1 MGAFEMTIDWMH
13 AWSTCLAAFLASA
26 VEFVEALT
34 VVLAIGDVRG
44 WRGALT
50 GTAVALVTLLAVV
63 LLFGSL
69 LTRIPLQDVQL
80 AVGGLLL
87 LFGLRW
93 LRKAILRAAGVIP
106 LHDETAAYARE
117 AGRLLSA
124 GPVGGTWDAIAIA
137 TTFKITMLEGLE
149 VVFIVIAVGAGGVA
163 LLIPASLGAAAALL
177 VVVALGL
184 VLHRPLAMVPEN
196 MLKFS
201 VGVLLAAFGTFW
213 VGEGLRL
220 VWPGGD
226 WSILGLTLA
235 YLLVAALAIR
245 LCRHRASADPILA
258 TR

>member
-1 MGAFEMTIDWMH
+1 M
-13 AWSTCLAAFLASA
+13 
-26 VEFVEALT
+26 T
-34 VVLAIGDVRG
+34 VVV
-44 WRGALT
+44 W
-50 GTAVALVTLLAVV
+50 VV
-63 LLFGSL
+63 LLVRWFFVPQVVVVEGARGTAALRASWN
-69 LTRIPLQDVQL
+69 LTR
-80 AVGGLLL
+80 G
-87 LFGLRW
+87 FSLR
-93 LRKAILRAAGVIP
+93 
-106 LHDETAAYARE
+106 T
-117 AGRLLSA
+117 
-124 GPVGGTWDAIAIA
+124 
-137 TTFKITMLEGLE
+137 
-149 VVFIVIAVGAGGVA
+149 
-163 LLIPASLGAAAALL
+163 AALL